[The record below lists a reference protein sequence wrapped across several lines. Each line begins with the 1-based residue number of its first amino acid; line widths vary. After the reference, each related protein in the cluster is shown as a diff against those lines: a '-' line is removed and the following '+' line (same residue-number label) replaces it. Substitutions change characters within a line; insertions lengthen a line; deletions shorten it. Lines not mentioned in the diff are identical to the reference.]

1 MSEFPAPAS
10 GFVAGFSA
18 RHEVSA
24 PVLARAFTTGDGFA
38 AVDVRDRI
46 TAPAPRPAT
55 PTSFSPQAPGKPGP
69 RHYAPADRSQN
80 PTEGWDPLDPT
91 LPDPSLAGSG
101 PSVDHVAQAR
111 AAGYAEGLAVAQETM
126 AAAVTQAGERD
137 RALLAGLVDQLATGG
152 AIDRD
157 ALAAQLRQTVLL
169 LVGKVVGEA
178 GVSPDLLAG
187 RIAAAV
193 DHLSDKAES
202 ALLRVHPD
210 DVALL
215 SGRLPDTVF
224 AAGDPAVA
232 RGSFV
237 LETASTIVEDGPG
250 LWLDQLAQAVDRVAV
265 PSHRSQAPC

>member
-1 MSEFPAPAS
+1 M
-10 GFVAGFSA
+10 
-18 RHEVSA
+18 
-24 PVLARAFTTGDGFA
+24 LARAFAAGDGFA

-46 TAPAPRPAT
+46 AAPAPRPAA

-91 LPDPSLAGSG
+91 LPHSA

-111 AAGYAEGLAVAQETM
+111 AAGYAEGLAVAKEAM
-126 AAAVTQAGERD
+126 AAAVTEAGERD
-137 RALLAGLVDQLATGG
+137 RALLAGLVDQLAAGG

-178 GVSPDLLAG
+178 GVSPELLAG

-215 SGRLPDTVF
+215 AGRLPATVF
-224 AAGDPAVA
+224 AAGDTAVA

-250 LWLDQLAQAVDRVAV
+250 LWLDQLAQAVDRVAL
-265 PSHRSQAPC
+265 PSHLSQASC